1 MKVLVTAAS
10 RHGSTDEM
18 ADSIGATLTG
28 AGLEVIRMA
37 PDEVQNLVDY
47 DAVVLGSAIY
57 MGRWLEQSKSFVE
70 RFRGELAQLPLWLF
84 SSGPLGDP
92 PKPEGTPPDVLA
104 VIDRMRPRE
113 HRVFSGE
120 IDRSEL
126 GFAEKVVTKAVGAPA
141 GDFRRW
147 AEIEAWA
154 TSIAESLKAELG
166 WRHDGAAE
174 REVALREFWQ
184 HETESTTPVG

>member
-10 RHGSTDEM
+10 RHGSTDEI
-18 ADSIGATLTG
+18 ADAIGATLTG
-28 AGLEVIRMA
+28 CGLEVIRMA
-37 PDEVQNLVDY
+37 PDQVQNLVDF

-57 MGRWLEQSKSFVE
+57 VGRWLELARSFVE
-70 RFRGELAQLPLWLF
+70 RFRGELAQLPVWLF

-92 PKPEGTPPDVLA
+92 PKPDGTPPDVLA

-120 IDRSEL
+120 IVRGEL
-126 GFAEKVVTKAVGAPA
+126 GLAERVVTKAVGAPA
-141 GDFRRW
+141 GDFRPW
-147 AEIEAWA
+147 AEIGAWA
-154 TSIAESLKAELG
+154 TGIAETLKAELG

-174 REVALREFWQ
+174 REIALREFWQ
-184 HETESTTPVG
+184 SEREATSPVD